1 MCARRETPKT
11 PTTVLCHRNHGGA
24 LREPSL
30 HWGPDSY
37 THGREGPAFRLATRA
52 PPRQERLGLRE
63 IREQAEAS
71 GYSVPATK
79 LDLPTKHA
87 EPLVRAQNP
96 VEAPAEDTTKRS
108 VRRDGLEPLPALDIA
123 EHMPNIEG
131 GIGAYYIN
139 IAYPE
144 EAKILGIQGR
154 LVLHFVVETD
164 GTTSRIRVHKPLHPL
179 CDSAAVQALRR
190 TIFIPGTAKREP
202 GSGTYEPAGIVPTH

>member
-1 MCARRETPKT
+1 M
-11 PTTVLCHRNHGGA
+11 
-24 LREPSL
+24 
-30 HWGPDSY
+30 
-37 THGREGPAFRLATRA
+37 
-52 PPRQERLGLRE
+52 
-63 IREQAEAS
+63 
-71 GYSVPATK
+71 PATK
-79 LDLPTKHA
+79 LGLPTKHA

-108 VRRDGLEPLPALDIA
+108 VRRDGLELLPALDIA

-190 TIFIPGTAKREP
+190 TIFIPGKQN
-202 GSGTYEPAGIVPTH
+202 GSPVRVRMSLPVSFQLIDLPATDSSTG